1 MADFLDRD
9 APIASAADEL
19 QLTRISIAEI
29 AVVAACAIRR
39 PDQSDGLVVADQ
51 LVGHA
56 GRLGGLAHVH
66 EGSAL
71 EARREAEGR
80 ARPCVWRLSMG
91 NFNLAPIIAV
101 AAAVAFVAGPAA
113 AHARLVSATP
123 APNATVATTR
133 TVSLTFSERTVP
145 AFSGFD
151 VVNAAGEKVAVQTS
165 VAEDG
170 KTLTGTLARPLAV
183 GAYRVDWRIASSD
196 GHRMTGSY
204 TFSVR

>member
-1 MADFLDRD
+1 MR
-9 APIASAADEL
+9 
-19 QLTRISIAEI
+19 
-29 AVVAACAIRR
+29 
-39 PDQSDGLVVADQ
+39 
-51 LVGHA
+51 
-56 GRLGGLAHVH
+56 
-66 EGSAL
+66 
-71 EARREAEGR
+71 
-80 ARPCVWRLSMG
+80 
-91 NFNLAPIIAV
+91 NFNPAPFIAV

-123 APNATVATTR
+123 APNSTVAATR

-151 VVNAAGEKVAVQTS
+151 IVNAAGDKVAVRTS

-170 KTLTGTLARPLAV
+170 KTLTGALARPLAA

-204 TFSVR
+204 TFSVG